1 MPQGRGLCQTQRMAH
16 RPIHSTRSLLR
27 AFQKARQWPGATG
40 FIDDLTLLQSKDLDL
55 SVRLGALL
63 AADALLLTT
72 AVNPISASPG
82 APVSL
87 DAPTQPFE
95 VALVCFAIALLVV
108 SAWHCVRGILVGEEF
123 RLDGEES
130 DPALI
135 IQRMLAA
142 WCVSV
147 DHQLNSIRKAARLT
161 IAGAGVTALSFV
173 WIMLAK
179 MIG

>member
-1 MPQGRGLCQTQRMAH
+1 MSAK
-16 RPIHSTRSLLR
+16 PIHSTRSLLR
-27 AFQKARQWPGATG
+27 AFQKARQWPDSAG

-72 AVNPISASPG
+72 AVNPIAASPG
-82 APVSL
+82 APLSL

-95 VALVCFAIALLVV
+95 VILVSLAVLLLVW
-108 SAWHCVRGILVGEEF
+108 SGWQCVRGILIGEEF
-123 RLDGEES
+123 RLEGDEG
-130 DPALI
+130 DAKLV

-147 DHQLNSIRKAARLT
+147 DHQLASIAKAARLT
-161 IAGAGVTALSFV
+161 LAGGAVTALSFV
-173 WIMLAK
+173 WIMGAK
-179 MIG
+179 ILG

>member
-1 MPQGRGLCQTQRMAH
+1 MSAK
-16 RPIHSTRSLLR
+16 PIHSTRSLLR
-27 AFQKARQWPGATG
+27 AFQKARQCSDSAG

-82 APVSL
+82 APLSL

-95 VALVCFAIALLVV
+95 VMLVSIAVLLLVWSGWV
-108 SAWHCVRGILVGEEF
+108 CVRGILIGEEF
-123 RLDGEES
+123 RLDGAEE
-130 DPALI
+130 DPKLV

-147 DHQLNSIRKAARLT
+147 DHQLAAIRNAARLT
-161 IAGAGVTALSFV
+161 MAGGAVTALSFI
-173 WIMLAK
+173 WIMGAK
-179 MIG
+179 ILG